1 MRIALVSLNQIWQDK
16 MENLE
21 RCRDFVKLAH
31 AQGCQLVIFPEM
43 TLTGYSLNL
52 DATAEDVD
60 QSRTMVAFAELASEF
75 ALDIVFGCCL
85 HNGNGSRA
93 QNVLCHS
100 QSTNDTKAI
109 YAKLHPFSFAG
120 EDNFIEPGDHLGF
133 VELPTIRLGSSICY
147 DLRFPVPY
155 ALMASK
161 CSGIICIANW
171 PEKRIFHW
179 QALLVARAIENQ
191 MFMIGV
197 NRIGVDGNGL
207 TYVKSSLI
215 VAPNGEIISPVSSSE
230 EFDIY
235 DIDETRAAKYRMEF
249 PTLRDGNFQLYT
261 KLRELM
267 EVNADVDG

>member
-1 MRIALVSLNQIWQDK
+1 
-16 MENLE
+16 
-21 RCRDFVKLAH
+21 
-31 AQGCQLVIFPEM
+31 VIFPEL

-52 DATAEDVD
+52 DITAEDVNHSD
-60 QSRTMVAFAELASEF
+60 TMAAFARLASEF
-75 ALDIVFGCCL
+75 SLDIVFGCCL
-85 HNGNGSRA
+85 QYGSDLRA

-100 QSTNDTKAI
+100 QSKNDTKAI

-120 EDNFIEPGDHLGF
+120 EQNFIESGDHLGF
-133 VELPTIRLGSSICY
+133 VELPTTRLGASICY

-161 CSGIICIANW
+161 CSGVICIANW
-171 PEKRIFHW
+171 PERRIYHW

-197 NRIGVDGNGL
+197 NRIGIDGNGL
-207 TYVKSSLI
+207 VYVKTSLV
-215 VAPNGEIISPVSSSE
+215 VAPNGEIVPPVSSSE

-235 DIDETRAAKYRMEF
+235 DIDETKTAQYRMEF
-249 PTLRDGNFQLYT
+249 PTLKDGNFNLYV

-267 EVNADVDG
+267 EVNAHVDN